1 MLTLLD
7 DIVINLVDV
16 LGFDELCSLFF
27 ECGESVAN
35 AMKSAVKYESE

>member
-16 LGFDELCSLFF
+16 LGFDELGRVFL
-27 ECGESVAN
+27 ERGEPIAN
-35 AMKSAVKYESE
+35 ARNQR